1 MIALKYTILAQD
13 TLSSV
18 ANSLN
23 AAAGVSYQ
31 QIGKANPDIDA
42 NALPIGAL
50 LNIPAADGSSIA
62 LKYTVMAGDS
72 YSTIAGELKECAGMT
87 YQAIIGANPGID
99 PNQLSIGQI
108 VAIPQTS
115 NPAPIDPDAG
125 ISGFWRWSWAGTS
138 VPPQGTNLG
147 IAFSGWTDPSTAL
160 QNCAHLKNNLPGSRY
175 ISLGGGNA
183 SGAFTSS
190 SLASITASINEGAFS
205 GYDGIA
211 YDIEE
216 GSSDLALLFGH
227 SFAAAKANGYKVLVT
242 VSHSAPYGISDANTL
257 MQTFFAD
264 PNIDYLSPQL
274 YTTGEERA
282 NDYAT
287 SGSVLWPQYANAK
300 AAIVPSIVHADLY
313 PDAQNYFQAQGVDLA
328 GFVQWSQS

>member
-1 MIALKYTILAQD
+1 MIALKYTILAKD

-18 ANSLN
+18 ADALN
-23 AAAGVSYQ
+23 AAAGVTYQ
-31 QIGKANPDIDA
+31 QIAKANAGIDA

-50 LNIPAADGSSIA
+50 LNIPDADGSGIA
-62 LKYTVMAGDS
+62 LKYTVIAGDS
-72 YSTIAGELKECAGMT
+72 YAKIADGLNDCAGMT
-87 YQAIIGANPGID
+87 YQAIMDANPGIN
-99 PNQLSIGQI
+99 PERLGIGQT
-108 VAIPQTS
+108 VVIPQTS
-115 NPAPIDPDAG
+115 NIAPPDPDAK
-125 ISGFWRWSWAGTS
+125 ISGFWRWTWAGTS
-138 VPPQGTNLG
+138 APPQGTNLG

-160 QNCAHLKNNLPGSRY
+160 QNCAHVKNTLPGSRF

-211 YDIEE
+211 YDVEE
-216 GSSDLALLFGH
+216 GSADLALLFSH

-242 VSHSAPYGISDANTL
+242 ISHSAPYGISDANTL
-257 MQTFFAD
+257 MQSFFAD

-287 SGSVLWPQYANAK
+287 SGSVLWSQYANSK
-300 AAIVPSIVHADLY
+300 AAIVPSIVHAGLY
-313 PDAQNYFQAQGVDLA
+313 QDAQQYFQEQGVDLS
-328 GFVQWSQS
+328 GYVQWSQS